1 LILGHLEEA
10 HSKMYYAS
18 ILSNL
23 SVNREHISNR
33 VTRKTLENKM
43 VQTPPIV
50 KSSKAILL
58 FLNKMFSWF
67 QV

>member
-1 LILGHLEEA
+1 LVLGSLEET
-10 HSKMYYAS
+10 HSKMYYAN

-23 SVNREHISNR
+23 SVNREHISTK

-43 VQTPPIV
+43 IQTPPIV

-58 FLNKMFSWF
+58 FLNKMFS
-67 QV
+67 